1 MRTTLTQ
8 ASIAIEDGAV
18 SLYETATGKGPLIV
32 LAVAGDMVLLPA
44 FTARDALEK
53 AGARVR
59 IVCIANPRRLYRP
72 SDVSWNSVSE
82 PDGQFMDDASFNE
95 LFGGDALLAISGG
108 PSATLEP
115 VLLRSSSQT

>member
-1 MRTTLTQ
+1 M
-8 ASIAIEDGAV
+8 
-18 SLYETATGKGPLIV
+18 
-32 LAVAGDMVLLPA
+32 
-44 FTARDALEK
+44 LEK

-59 IVCIANPRRLYRP
+59 IVSIANPRRLYRP

-82 PDGQFMDDASFNE
+82 PDGAFMGDTNFAK

-115 VLLRSSSQT
+115 VLLRSHSKRDTLCWQRGETAAAAGELMSFNGLDAPVIEARARALLGL